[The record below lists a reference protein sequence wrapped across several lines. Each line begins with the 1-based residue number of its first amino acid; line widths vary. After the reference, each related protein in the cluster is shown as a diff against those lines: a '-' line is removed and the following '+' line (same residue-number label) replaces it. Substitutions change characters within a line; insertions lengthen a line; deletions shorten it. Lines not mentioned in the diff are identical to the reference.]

1 MHEVMTIGL
10 DIAKQFFQVH
20 GIDRA
25 GQVIVQKTLSRKD
38 VVEWFTKFRPCL
50 VGIESCATS
59 TYWAREIGKL
69 GHTVKLIP
77 PAYVK
82 PYVRRQKNDRNDAA
96 AICEAVTRPSMRFV
110 AIKTE
115 DQQAIQMLHRT
126 RDLLVAQQTQSINA
140 LRAHLAEFGYTFPKG
155 NVGVTHAILAVKE
168 EAEARDLPVFAR
180 QVLQSLVNR
189 LDGLRQ
195 DLKALDVK
203 MREWHR
209 TNADSKRLTGIPG
222 VGVVIATSVIAAIGD
237 GTQFRN
243 GREFAAWVGLVPRQ
257 NSSGGKDKLAGIS
270 KRGNAQLRSLL
281 VVGATS
287 MLSGRLL
294 DKAPGGVWFR
304 QILSRKKPRLAT
316 VALANKMA
324 RVAWAMLVK
333 GTQYQASYHPLLK
346 GGNQLATAAA

>member
-1 MHEVMTIGL
+1 MQEVTTVGL

-20 GIDRA
+20 GIDRD
-25 GQVIVQKTLSRKD
+25 GQVIVQKKLSRKD
-38 VVEWFTKFRPCL
+38 VVEWFAKLKPCL

-110 AIKTE
+110 AVKSE

-140 LRAHLAEFGYTFPKG
+140 LRAHLAEFGCAFPQG
-155 NVGVTHAILAVKE
+155 PAGLARAIAAVQE
-168 EAEARDLPVFAR
+168 EAETRDLPSFPR
-180 QVLQSLVNR
+180 QILQSLVKR
-189 LDGLRQ
+189 IAALRE
-195 DLKALDVK
+195 DIVALEHRMRDWHKAND
-203 MREWHR
+203 
-209 TNADSKRLTGIPG
+209 DSKRLAAIPG
-222 VGVVIATSVIAAIGD
+222 IGVVTATSLIAAIGD
-237 GTQFRN
+237 GKQFGN
-243 GREFAAWVGLVPRQ
+243 AREFAAWVGLVPRQ
-257 NSSGGKDKLAGIS
+257 NSSGGKEKLGGIS
-270 KRGNAQLRSLL
+270 KRGNTQLRTLL

-287 MLSGRLL
+287 MLKGKLR
-294 DKAPGGVWFR
+294 DKTPGGAWFR
-304 QILSRKKPRLAT
+304 QLLARKTPRLAT

-324 RVAWAMLVK
+324 RVAWAILVK
-333 GTQYQASYHPLLK
+333 GTSYRASYHPVSK
-346 GGNQLATAAA
+346 EDTQFAIAGA